1 MAAVWFGIV
10 GFYAGF
16 GFAAGYQW
24 LCNAIPRDK
33 GWVLPIVLFPSAG
46 CWFAALFIAPSEAAV
61 SGFMVAALAGL
72 GIGSTYADA
81 GFPRRRDR

>member
-24 LCNAIPRDK
+24 LCDTIPRHK
-33 GWVLPIVLFPSAG
+33 GWVLPIVLFPSVG
-46 CWFAALFIAPSEAAV
+46 GWFGVLFISPSEPAV
-61 SGFMVAALAGL
+61 SGFMVTALAGV
-72 GIGSTYADA
+72 GIGSMYPEQ
-81 GFPRRRDR
+81 GYPRRRDR